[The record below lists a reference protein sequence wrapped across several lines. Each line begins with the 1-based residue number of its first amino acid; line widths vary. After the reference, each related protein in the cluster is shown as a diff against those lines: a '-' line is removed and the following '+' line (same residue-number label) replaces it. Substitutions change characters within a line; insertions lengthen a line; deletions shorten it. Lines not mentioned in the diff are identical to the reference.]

1 MENNIIVDAEEKLK
15 REQRLKRFG
24 ANDPEYLK
32 QIQNDKSM
40 KLSPDDINPINPKE
54 SYKLN
59 IKEEEGKEIKFDKK
73 RLMLFGV
80 NLMNTED
87 IENYFNFKTK
97 KIYWLNDFTCLVEFD
112 NEESSLETFWY
123 FSNSTYDKSK
133 SELENYN
140 WKKSKNYMKMN
151 RELDIEIRVAEEG
164 DVDKKSDRKE
174 SVYYK
179 FYNNKKRNYN
189 KYFLTYVFL
198 GTSSIDCISISIGF
212 KLSTSSIKSFLLL
225 EKRFI
230 LFKGTNFI
238 IKLNIKVV
246 KENKILIFH

>member
-1 MENNIIVDAEEKLK
+1 MENNIIVDAEEKFK

-32 QIQNDKSM
+32 QIQTDKSM
-40 KLSPDDINPINPKE
+40 KLTPDDINPINPKE
-54 SYKLN
+54 TYKLN

-87 IENYFNFKTK
+87 IENYFNYKLK

-112 NEESSLETFWY
+112 NEESSLETYWNFTN
-123 FSNSTYDKSK
+123 SNYDDSK

-164 DVDKKSDRKE
+164 DVNKKSDRKE

-179 FYNNKKRNYN
+179 FYNNNRRNYRKYKRNYRRGNYYYNNYRNNNYYYKRRKERSRDKDNEN
-189 KYFLTYVFL
+189 KE
-198 GTSSIDCISISIGF
+198 
-212 KLSTSSIKSFLLL
+212 
-225 EKRFI
+225 EKEE
-230 LFKGTNFI
+230 KEEKKEEEN
-238 IKLNIKVV
+238 NNDNQEEKVV
-246 KENKILIFH
+246 NE

>member
-1 MENNIIVDAEEKLK
+1 MENNIIVDAEEKFK

-32 QIQNDKSM
+32 QIQTDKSM
-40 KLSPDDINPINPKE
+40 KLTPDDINPINPKE
-54 SYKLN
+54 TYKLN

-87 IENYFNFKTK
+87 IENYFNYKLK

-112 NEESSLETFWY
+112 NEESSLGTYWH
-123 FSNSTYDKSK
+123 FSNSNYDDSK

-164 DVDKKSDRKE
+164 DVNKKSDRKE

-179 FYNNKKRNYN
+179 FYNNNRRNYRKYKRNYRRGN
-189 KYFLTYVFL
+189 YYYNNYRNNNYYYKRRKER
-198 GTSSIDCISISIGF
+198 SRD
-212 KLSTSSIKSFLLL
+212 KDN
-225 EKRFI
+225 EKNEE
-230 LFKGTNFI
+230 KEEKKEEEN
-238 IKLNIKVV
+238 NNNNQEEKVDN
-246 KENKILIFH
+246 E

>member
-1 MENNIIVDAEEKLK
+1 MENNIIVDAEEKFK

-32 QIQNDKSM
+32 QIQTDKSM
-40 KLSPDDINPINPKE
+40 KLTPDDINPINPKE
-54 SYKLN
+54 TYKLN

-87 IENYFNFKTK
+87 IENYFNYKLK

-112 NEESSLETFWY
+112 NEESSLGTYWH
-123 FSNSTYDKSK
+123 FSNSNYDDSK

-164 DVDKKSDRKE
+164 DVNKKSDRKE

-179 FYNNKKRNYN
+179 FYNNNRRNYRKYKRNYRRGNYYYNNYRNNNYYYKRRKERSRDKDNEKKEEKEENNLNSN
-189 KYFLTYVFL
+189 K
-198 GTSSIDCISISIGF
+198 D
-212 KLSTSSIKSFLLL
+212 
-225 EKRFI
+225 
-230 LFKGTNFI
+230 
-238 IKLNIKVV
+238 IKVD
-246 KENKILIFH
+246 ENIANKDK

>member
-1 MENNIIVDAEEKLK
+1 MENNIIVDAEEKFK

-32 QIQNDKSM
+32 QIQTDKSM
-40 KLSPDDINPINPKE
+40 KLTPDDINPINPKE
-54 SYKLN
+54 TYKLN

-87 IENYFNFKTK
+87 IENYFNYKTK
-97 KIYWLNDFTCLVEFD
+97 KIYWLNDFTCLAEFD
-112 NEESSLETFWY
+112 NEESSLGTFWN
-123 FSNSTYDKSK
+123 FTNSNYDDSK

-164 DVDKKSDRKE
+164 DVNKKSDRKE

-179 FYNNKKRNYN
+179 FYNNNKRNYRKYKRNYRRGNYYYNNYRNNNYYYKRRKERSRDKDNEKNEEKEENNLNDN
-189 KYFLTYVFL
+189 K
-198 GTSSIDCISISIGF
+198 D
-212 KLSTSSIKSFLLL
+212 
-225 EKRFI
+225 
-230 LFKGTNFI
+230 
-238 IKLNIKVV
+238 IKVE
-246 KENKILIFH
+246 ENIGNKDE

>member
-1 MENNIIVDAEEKLK
+1 MENNIIVDAEEKFK

-32 QIQNDKSM
+32 QIQTDKSM
-40 KLSPDDINPINPKE
+40 KLTPDDINPINPKE
-54 SYKLN
+54 TYKLN

-87 IENYFNFKTK
+87 IENYFNYKLK
-97 KIYWLNDFTCLVEFD
+97 KIYWLNDFTCLAEFD
-112 NEESSLETFWY
+112 NEESSLATFWN
-123 FSNSTYDKSK
+123 FTNSNYDDSK

-140 WKKSKNYMKMN
+140 WKKSKNFMKMN

-164 DVDKKSDRKE
+164 DVNKKSDRKE

-179 FYNNKKRNYN
+179 FYNNNRRNYRKYKRNYRRGN
-189 KYFLTYVFL
+189 YYYNNYRNNNYYYKRRKER
-198 GTSSIDCISISIGF
+198 SRD
-212 KLSTSSIKSFLLL
+212 KDN
-225 EKRFI
+225 EK
-230 LFKGTNFI
+230 KEEKEEKKEEEN
-238 IKLNIKVV
+238 NNNNQEDKVDN
-246 KENKILIFH
+246 E

>member
-1 MENNIIVDAEEKLK
+1 MENNIIVDAEEKFK

-32 QIQNDKSM
+32 QIQTDKSM
-40 KLSPDDINPINPKE
+40 KLTPDDINPINPKE
-54 SYKLN
+54 TYKLN

-87 IENYFNFKTK
+87 IENYFNYKLK

-112 NEESSLETFWY
+112 NEESSLGTYWH
-123 FSNSTYDKSK
+123 FSNSNYDDSK

-164 DVDKKSDRKE
+164 DVNKKSDRKE

-179 FYNNKKRNYN
+179 FYNNNKRNYRKYKRNYRRGNYYYNNYRNNNYYYKRRKERSRDKDNEKNEEKEENNLNDN
-189 KYFLTYVFL
+189 K
-198 GTSSIDCISISIGF
+198 D
-212 KLSTSSIKSFLLL
+212 
-225 EKRFI
+225 
-230 LFKGTNFI
+230 
-238 IKLNIKVV
+238 IKVE
-246 KENKILIFH
+246 ENIGNKDE

>member
-32 QIQNDKSM
+32 QIQSDKSM
-40 KLSPDDINPINPKE
+40 KLTPDDINPINPKE

-189 KYFLTYVFL
+189 KYYHKKNYRR
-198 GTSSIDCISISIGF
+198 GGYYNYS
-212 KLSTSSIKSFLLL
+212 KY
-225 EKRFI
+225 KRNNNFM
-230 LFKGTNFI
+230 KGKRNRSRD
-238 IKLNIKVV
+238 
-246 KENKILIFH
+246 KENNSKEKNNGNEDNNENKKEDEKNE

>member
-1 MENNIIVDAEEKLK
+1 MENNIIVDAEEKFK

-32 QIQNDKSM
+32 QIQTDKSM
-40 KLSPDDINPINPKE
+40 KLTPDDINPINPKE
-54 SYKLN
+54 TYKLN

-87 IENYFNFKTK
+87 IENYFNYKLK

-112 NEESSLETFWY
+112 NEESSLGTYWHFTN
-123 FSNSTYDKSK
+123 SNYDDSK

-164 DVDKKSDRKE
+164 DVNKKSDRKE

-179 FYNNKKRNYN
+179 FYNNNRRNYRKYKRNYRRGNYYYNNYRNNNYYYKRRKERSRDKDNEN
-189 KYFLTYVFL
+189 KE
-198 GTSSIDCISISIGF
+198 
-212 KLSTSSIKSFLLL
+212 
-225 EKRFI
+225 EKEE
-230 LFKGTNFI
+230 KEEKKEEEN
-238 IKLNIKVV
+238 NNDNQEEKVV
-246 KENKILIFH
+246 NE

>member
-1 MENNIIVDAEEKLK
+1 MENNIIVDAEEKFK

-32 QIQNDKSM
+32 QIQTDKSM
-40 KLSPDDINPINPKE
+40 KLTPDDINPINPKE
-54 SYKLN
+54 TYKLN

-87 IENYFNFKTK
+87 IENYFNYKLK

-112 NEESSLETFWY
+112 NEESSLETYWNFTN
-123 FSNSTYDKSK
+123 SNYDDSK

-164 DVDKKSDRKE
+164 DVNKKSDRKE

-179 FYNNKKRNYN
+179 FYNNNRRNYRKYKRNYRRGN
-189 KYFLTYVFL
+189 YYYNNYRNNNYYYKRRKER
-198 GTSSIDCISISIGF
+198 SRD
-212 KLSTSSIKSFLLL
+212 KDN
-225 EKRFI
+225 EK
-230 LFKGTNFI
+230 KEEKEENN
-238 IKLNIKVV
+238 LNNHNDIKVE
-246 KENKILIFH
+246 ENIGNKDK

>member
-1 MENNIIVDAEEKLK
+1 MENNIIVDAEEKFK

-32 QIQNDKSM
+32 QIQTDKSM
-40 KLSPDDINPINPKE
+40 KLTPDDINPINPKE
-54 SYKLN
+54 TYKLN

-80 NLMNTED
+80 TLMKTED

-140 WKKSKNYMKMN
+140 WKKSKNFMKMN

-189 KYFLTYVFL
+189 KYYHKKNYRR
-198 GTSSIDCISISIGF
+198 GGYYNYS
-212 KLSTSSIKSFLLL
+212 KY
-225 EKRFI
+225 KRNNNFM
-230 LFKGTNFI
+230 KGKRNRSRD
-238 IKLNIKVV
+238 
-246 KENKILIFH
+246 KENNSKEKNNGNEDNNENKKEDEKNE

>member
-1 MENNIIVDAEEKLK
+1 MENNIIVDAEEKFK

-32 QIQNDKSM
+32 QIQTDKSM
-40 KLSPDDINPINPKE
+40 KLTPDDINPINPKE
-54 SYKLN
+54 TYKLN

-87 IENYFNFKTK
+87 IENYFNYKLK

-112 NEESSLETFWY
+112 NEESSLGTYWNFTN
-123 FSNSTYDKSK
+123 SNYDDSK

-189 KYFLTYVFL
+189 KYYHKKNYRR
-198 GTSSIDCISISIGF
+198 GGYYNYS
-212 KLSTSSIKSFLLL
+212 KY
-225 EKRFI
+225 KRNNNFM
-230 LFKGTNFI
+230 KGKRNRSRD
-238 IKLNIKVV
+238 
-246 KENKILIFH
+246 KENNSKEKNNGNEDNNENKKEDEKNE

>member
-1 MENNIIVDAEEKLK
+1 MENNIIVDAEEKFK

-32 QIQNDKSM
+32 QIQTDKSM
-40 KLSPDDINPINPKE
+40 KLTPDDINPINPKE
-54 SYKLN
+54 TYKLN

-87 IENYFNFKTK
+87 IENYFNYKTK
-97 KIYWLNDFTCLVEFD
+97 KIYWLNDFTCLAEFD
-112 NEESSLETFWY
+112 NEESSLATFWN
-123 FSNSTYDKSK
+123 FTNSNYDDSK

-164 DVDKKSDRKE
+164 DVNKKSDRKE

-179 FYNNKKRNYN
+179 FYNNNKRNYR
-189 KYFLTYVFL
+189 KYKRNYRR
-198 GTSSIDCISISIGF
+198 GNYYYNNYRNNNYYYKRRKERSRD
-212 KLSTSSIKSFLLL
+212 KDN
-225 EKRFI
+225 EK
-230 LFKGTNFI
+230 KEEKEEKKEEEN
-238 IKLNIKVV
+238 NNNNQEDKVDN
-246 KENKILIFH
+246 E

>member
-1 MENNIIVDAEEKLK
+1 MENNIIVDAEEKFK

-32 QIQNDKSM
+32 QIQTDKSM
-40 KLSPDDINPINPKE
+40 KLTPDDINPINPKE
-54 SYKLN
+54 TYKLN

-87 IENYFNFKTK
+87 IENYFNYKLK

-112 NEESSLETFWY
+112 NEESSLGTYWH
-123 FSNSTYDKSK
+123 FSNSNYDDSK

-179 FYNNKKRNYN
+179 FYNNNRRNYRKYKRNYRRGNYYYNNYRNNNYYYKRRKERSRDKDNEKKEEKEENNLNNN
-189 KYFLTYVFL
+189 K
-198 GTSSIDCISISIGF
+198 D
-212 KLSTSSIKSFLLL
+212 
-225 EKRFI
+225 
-230 LFKGTNFI
+230 
-238 IKLNIKVV
+238 IKVE
-246 KENKILIFH
+246 ENIGNKDK

>member
-1 MENNIIVDAEEKLK
+1 MENNIIVDAEEKFK

-32 QIQNDKSM
+32 QIQTDRSM
-40 KLSPDDINPINPKE
+40 KLTPDDINPINPKE
-54 SYKLN
+54 TYKLN

-87 IENYFNFKTK
+87 IENYFNYKLK

-112 NEESSLETFWY
+112 NEESSLGTYWH
-123 FSNSTYDKSK
+123 FSNSNYDDSK

-164 DVDKKSDRKE
+164 DVNKKSDRKE

-179 FYNNKKRNYN
+179 FYNNNRRNYRKYKRNYRRGN
-189 KYFLTYVFL
+189 YYYNNYRNNNYYYKRRKER
-198 GTSSIDCISISIGF
+198 SRD
-212 KLSTSSIKSFLLL
+212 KDN
-225 EKRFI
+225 EK
-230 LFKGTNFI
+230 KEEKEEKKEEEN
-238 IKLNIKVV
+238 NNNNQEEKVDN
-246 KENKILIFH
+246 E

>member
-1 MENNIIVDAEEKLK
+1 
-15 REQRLKRFG
+15 
-24 ANDPEYLK
+24 
-32 QIQNDKSM
+32 M
-40 KLSPDDINPINPKE
+40 KLTPDDINPINPKE
-54 SYKLN
+54 TYKLN

-87 IENYFNFKTK
+87 IENYFNYKLK

-112 NEESSLETFWY
+112 NEESSLGTYWH
-123 FSNSTYDKSK
+123 FSNSNYDDSK

-164 DVDKKSDRKE
+164 DVNKKSDRKE

-179 FYNNKKRNYN
+179 FYNNNRRNYRKYKRNYRRGN
-189 KYFLTYVFL
+189 YYYNNYRNNNYYYKRRKYRYY
-198 GTSSIDCISISIGF
+198 
-212 KLSTSSIKSFLLL
+212 K
-225 EKRFI
+225 
-230 LFKGTNFI
+230 
-238 IKLNIKVV
+238 
-246 KENKILIFH
+246 

>member
-32 QIQNDKSM
+32 QIQSDKSM
-40 KLSPDDINPINPKE
+40 KLTPDDINPINPKE

-189 KYFLTYVFL
+189 KYYHKKNYRR
-198 GTSSIDCISISIGF
+198 GGYYNYS
-212 KLSTSSIKSFLLL
+212 KY
-225 EKRFI
+225 KRNNNFM
-230 LFKGTNFI
+230 KGKRNRSRD
-238 IKLNIKVV
+238 
-246 KENKILIFH
+246 KENNSKEKNNVNEDNNENKKEDEKNE

>member
-1 MENNIIVDAEEKLK
+1 MENNIIVDAEEKFK

-32 QIQNDKSM
+32 QIQTDKSM
-40 KLSPDDINPINPKE
+40 KLTPDDINPINPKE
-54 SYKLN
+54 TYKLN

-97 KIYWLNDFTCLVEFD
+97 KIYWLNDFTCLAEFD
-112 NEESSLETFWY
+112 NEESSLATFWN
-123 FSNSTYDKSK
+123 FTNSNYDDSK

-140 WKKSKNYMKMN
+140 WKKSKNFMKMN

-189 KYFLTYVFL
+189 KYYHKKNYRR
-198 GTSSIDCISISIGF
+198 GGYYNYS
-212 KLSTSSIKSFLLL
+212 KY
-225 EKRFI
+225 KRNNNFM
-230 LFKGTNFI
+230 KGKRNRSRD
-238 IKLNIKVV
+238 
-246 KENKILIFH
+246 KENNSKEKNNGNEDNNENKKEDEKNE

>member
-1 MENNIIVDAEEKLK
+1 MENNIIVDAEEKFK

-32 QIQNDKSM
+32 QIQTDKSM
-40 KLSPDDINPINPKE
+40 KLTPDDINPINPKE
-54 SYKLN
+54 TYKLN

-87 IENYFNFKTK
+87 IENYFNYKLK

-112 NEESSLETFWY
+112 NEESSLGTYWH
-123 FSNSTYDKSK
+123 FSNSNYDDSK

-164 DVDKKSDRKE
+164 DVNKKSDRKE

-179 FYNNKKRNYN
+179 FYNNNKRNYR
-189 KYFLTYVFL
+189 KYKRNYRR
-198 GTSSIDCISISIGF
+198 GNYYYNNYRNNNYYYKRRKERSRD
-212 KLSTSSIKSFLLL
+212 KDN
-225 EKRFI
+225 EK
-230 LFKGTNFI
+230 KEEKEEKKEEEN
-238 IKLNIKVV
+238 NNNNQEEKVDN
-246 KENKILIFH
+246 E

>member
-1 MENNIIVDAEEKLK
+1 MENNIIVDAEEKFK

-32 QIQNDKSM
+32 QIQTDKSM
-40 KLSPDDINPINPKE
+40 KLTPDDINPINPKE
-54 SYKLN
+54 TYKLN

-87 IENYFNFKTK
+87 IENYFNYKTK
-97 KIYWLNDFTCLVEFD
+97 KIYWLNDFTCLAEFD
-112 NEESSLETFWY
+112 NEESSLATFWN
-123 FSNSTYDKSK
+123 FTNSNYDDSK

-164 DVDKKSDRKE
+164 DVNKKSDRKE

-179 FYNNKKRNYN
+179 FYNNNRRNYRKYKRNYRRGN
-189 KYFLTYVFL
+189 YYYNNYRNNNYYYKRRKER
-198 GTSSIDCISISIGF
+198 SRD
-212 KLSTSSIKSFLLL
+212 KDN
-225 EKRFI
+225 EK
-230 LFKGTNFI
+230 KEEKEEKKEEEN
-238 IKLNIKVV
+238 NNNNQEEKVDN
-246 KENKILIFH
+246 E

>member
-1 MENNIIVDAEEKLK
+1 MENNIIVDAEEKFK

-32 QIQNDKSM
+32 QIQTDKSM
-40 KLSPDDINPINPKE
+40 KLTPDDINPINPKE
-54 SYKLN
+54 TYKLN

-87 IENYFNFKTK
+87 IENYFNYKTK
-97 KIYWLNDFTCLVEFD
+97 KIYWLNDFTCLAEFD
-112 NEESSLETFWY
+112 NEESSLATFWN
-123 FSNSTYDKSK
+123 FTNSNYDDSK

-164 DVDKKSDRKE
+164 DVNKKSDRKE

-179 FYNNKKRNYN
+179 FYNNNKRNYRKYKRNYRRGNYYYNNYRNNNYYYKRRKERSRDKDNEKNEEKEENNLNDN
-189 KYFLTYVFL
+189 K
-198 GTSSIDCISISIGF
+198 D
-212 KLSTSSIKSFLLL
+212 
-225 EKRFI
+225 
-230 LFKGTNFI
+230 
-238 IKLNIKVV
+238 IKVE
-246 KENKILIFH
+246 ENIGNKDE

>member
-1 MENNIIVDAEEKLK
+1 MENNIIVDAEEKFK

-32 QIQNDKSM
+32 QIQTDKSM
-40 KLSPDDINPINPKE
+40 KLTPDDINPINPKE
-54 SYKLN
+54 TYKLN

-87 IENYFNFKTK
+87 IENYFNYKLK

-112 NEESSLETFWY
+112 NEESSLGTYWH
-123 FSNSTYDKSK
+123 FSNSNYDDSK

-164 DVDKKSDRKE
+164 DVNKKSDRKE

-179 FYNNKKRNYN
+179 FYNNNRRNYRKYKRNYRRGN
-189 KYFLTYVFL
+189 YYYNNYRNNNYYY
-198 GTSSIDCISISIGF
+198 
-212 KLSTSSIKSFLLL
+212 
-225 EKRFI
+225 KRR
-230 LFKGTNFI
+230 KERSRDKDN
-238 IKLNIKVV
+238 
-246 KENKILIFH
+246 ENKEEKEANNLNDNNDIKEEENIGNEDK

>member
-1 MENNIIVDAEEKLK
+1 MENNIIVDAEEKFK

-32 QIQNDKSM
+32 QIQTDKSM
-40 KLSPDDINPINPKE
+40 KLTPDDINPINPKE
-54 SYKLN
+54 TYKLN

-87 IENYFNFKTK
+87 IENYFNYKLK
-97 KIYWLNDFTCLVEFD
+97 KIYWLNDFTCLAEFD
-112 NEESSLETFWY
+112 NEESSLATFWN
-123 FSNSTYDKSK
+123 FTNSNYDDSK

-164 DVDKKSDRKE
+164 DVNKKSDRKE

-179 FYNNKKRNYN
+179 FYNNNRRNYRKYKRNYRRGN
-189 KYFLTYVFL
+189 YYYNNYRNNNYYYKRRKER
-198 GTSSIDCISISIGF
+198 SRD
-212 KLSTSSIKSFLLL
+212 KDN
-225 EKRFI
+225 EK
-230 LFKGTNFI
+230 KEEKEEKKEEEN
-238 IKLNIKVV
+238 NNNNQEDKVDN
-246 KENKILIFH
+246 E

>member
-1 MENNIIVDAEEKLK
+1 MENNIIVDAEEKFK

-32 QIQNDKSM
+32 QIQTDKSM
-40 KLSPDDINPINPKE
+40 KLTPDDINPINPKE
-54 SYKLN
+54 TYKLN

-97 KIYWLNDFTCLVEFD
+97 KIYWLNDFTCLAEFD
-112 NEESSLETFWY
+112 NEESSLDTFWF

-140 WKKSKNYMKMN
+140 WKKSKNFMKMN

-179 FYNNKKRNYN
+179 FYNNKRNYNRFYHRKNYKRGGYYNYN
-189 KYFLTYVFL
+189 KYKRNNNYKKGKRDRSRDKDDNL
-198 GTSSIDCISISIGF
+198 
-212 KLSTSSIKSFLLL
+212 K
-225 EKRFI
+225 EK
-230 LFKGTNFI
+230 KNENE
-238 IKLNIKVV
+238 NINDNK
-246 KENKILIFH
+246 KEEDKNE

>member
-1 MENNIIVDAEEKLK
+1 MENNIIVDAEEKFK

-32 QIQNDKSM
+32 QIQTDKSM
-40 KLSPDDINPINPKE
+40 KLTPDDINPINPKE
-54 SYKLN
+54 TYKLN

-87 IENYFNFKTK
+87 IENYFNYKLK

-112 NEESSLETFWY
+112 NEESSLETYWNFTN
-123 FSNSTYDKSK
+123 SNYDDSK

-164 DVDKKSDRKE
+164 DVNKKSDRKE

-179 FYNNKKRNYN
+179 FYNNNRRNYRKYKRNYRRGN
-189 KYFLTYVFL
+189 YYYNNYRNNNYYYKRRKER
-198 GTSSIDCISISIGF
+198 SRD
-212 KLSTSSIKSFLLL
+212 KDN
-225 EKRFI
+225 EK
-230 LFKGTNFI
+230 KEEKEEKKEEEN
-238 IKLNIKVV
+238 NNNNQEEKV
-246 KENKILIFH
+246 ENE

>member
-189 KYFLTYVFL
+189 KYYHKKNYRR
-198 GTSSIDCISISIGF
+198 GGYYNYS
-212 KLSTSSIKSFLLL
+212 KY
-225 EKRFI
+225 KRNNNFM
-230 LFKGTNFI
+230 KGKRNRSRD
-238 IKLNIKVV
+238 
-246 KENKILIFH
+246 KENSSKEKNNGNEDNNENKKEDEKNE

>member
-40 KLSPDDINPINPKE
+40 KLTPDDVNPINPKE

-112 NEESSLETFWY
+112 NEESSLGTYWH
-123 FSNSTYDKSK
+123 FSNSNYDDSK

-179 FYNNKKRNYN
+179 FYNNKRNYNRFYHRKNYKRGGYYNYN
-189 KYFLTYVFL
+189 KYKRNNNYKKGKRDRSRDKDDNL
-198 GTSSIDCISISIGF
+198 
-212 KLSTSSIKSFLLL
+212 K
-225 EKRFI
+225 EK
-230 LFKGTNFI
+230 KNENENNNDN
-238 IKLNIKVV
+238 K
-246 KENKILIFH
+246 KEEDKNE

>member
-1 MENNIIVDAEEKLK
+1 MENNIIVDAEEKFK

-32 QIQNDKSM
+32 QIQTDKSM
-40 KLSPDDINPINPKE
+40 KLTPDDINPINSKE
-54 SYKLN
+54 TYKLN

-87 IENYFNFKTK
+87 IENYFNYKLK

-112 NEESSLETFWY
+112 NEESSLGTYWHFTN
-123 FSNSTYDKSK
+123 SNYDDSK

-164 DVDKKSDRKE
+164 DVNKKSDRKE

-179 FYNNKKRNYN
+179 FYNNNKRNYR
-189 KYFLTYVFL
+189 KYKRNYRR
-198 GTSSIDCISISIGF
+198 GNYYYNNYRNNNYYYKRRKERSRD
-212 KLSTSSIKSFLLL
+212 KDN
-225 EKRFI
+225 EK
-230 LFKGTNFI
+230 KEEN
-238 IKLNIKVV
+238 NNNNQEEKVDN
-246 KENKILIFH
+246 E

>member
-1 MENNIIVDAEEKLK
+1 MENNIIVDAEEKFK

-32 QIQNDKSM
+32 QIQTDKSM
-40 KLSPDDINPINPKE
+40 KLTPDDINPINPKE
-54 SYKLN
+54 TYKLN

-87 IENYFNFKTK
+87 IENYFNYKLK

-112 NEESSLETFWY
+112 NEESSLGTYWH
-123 FSNSTYDKSK
+123 FSNSNYDDSK

-164 DVDKKSDRKE
+164 DVNKKSDRKE

-179 FYNNKKRNYN
+179 FYNNNRRNYRKYKRNYRRGNYYYNNYRNNNYYYKRRKERSRDKDN
-189 KYFLTYVFL
+189 K
-198 GTSSIDCISISIGF
+198 
-212 KLSTSSIKSFLLL
+212 KKE
-225 EKRFI
+225 EKEE
-230 LFKGTNFI
+230 NN
-238 IKLNIKVV
+238 LNNNKDIKVE
-246 KENKILIFH
+246 ENIGNKDK

>member
-1 MENNIIVDAEEKLK
+1 MENNIIVDAEEKFK

-32 QIQNDKSM
+32 QIQTDKSM
-40 KLSPDDINPINPKE
+40 KLTPDDINPINPKE
-54 SYKLN
+54 TYKLN

-112 NEESSLETFWY
+112 NEESSLGTYWH
-123 FSNSTYDKSK
+123 FSNSNYDDSK

-189 KYFLTYVFL
+189 KYYHKKNYRR
-198 GTSSIDCISISIGF
+198 GGYYNYS
-212 KLSTSSIKSFLLL
+212 KY
-225 EKRFI
+225 KRNNNFM
-230 LFKGTNFI
+230 KGKRNRSRD
-238 IKLNIKVV
+238 
-246 KENKILIFH
+246 KENNSKEKNNGNEDNNENKKEDEKNE

>member
-32 QIQNDKSM
+32 QIQSDKSM
-40 KLSPDDINPINPKE
+40 KLTPDDINPINPKE

-164 DVDKKSDRKE
+164 DVNKKSDRKE

-179 FYNNKKRNYN
+179 FYNNNRRNYRKYKRNYRRGNYYYNNYRNNNYYYKRRKERSRDKDNEKKEEKEENNLNNN
-189 KYFLTYVFL
+189 K
-198 GTSSIDCISISIGF
+198 D
-212 KLSTSSIKSFLLL
+212 
-225 EKRFI
+225 
-230 LFKGTNFI
+230 
-238 IKLNIKVV
+238 IKVE
-246 KENKILIFH
+246 ENIGNKDK

>member
-1 MENNIIVDAEEKLK
+1 MENNIIVDAEEKFK

-32 QIQNDKSM
+32 QIQTDKSM
-40 KLSPDDINPINPKE
+40 KLTPDDINPINPKE
-54 SYKLN
+54 TYKLN

-87 IENYFNFKTK
+87 IENYFNYKLK

-112 NEESSLETFWY
+112 NEESSLGTYWH
-123 FSNSTYDKSK
+123 FSNSNYDDSK

-164 DVDKKSDRKE
+164 DVNKKSDRKE

-179 FYNNKKRNYN
+179 FYNNNRRNYRKYKRNYRRGN
-189 KYFLTYVFL
+189 YYYNNYRNNNYYYKRRKER
-198 GTSSIDCISISIGF
+198 SRD
-212 KLSTSSIKSFLLL
+212 KDN
-225 EKRFI
+225 EK
-230 LFKGTNFI
+230 KEE
-238 IKLNIKVV
+238 KEEKKEEENINDNQEEKVV
-246 KENKILIFH
+246 NE

>member
-1 MENNIIVDAEEKLK
+1 MENNIIVDAEEKFK

-32 QIQNDKSM
+32 QIQTDKSM
-40 KLSPDDINPINPKE
+40 KLTPDDINPINPKE
-54 SYKLN
+54 TYKLN

-87 IENYFNFKTK
+87 IENYFNYKLK

-112 NEESSLETFWY
+112 NEESSLGTYWHFTN
-123 FSNSTYDKSK
+123 SNYDDSK

-164 DVDKKSDRKE
+164 DVNKKSDRKE

-179 FYNNKKRNYN
+179 FYNNNRRNYRKYKRNYRRGN
-189 KYFLTYVFL
+189 YYYNNYRNNNYYY
-198 GTSSIDCISISIGF
+198 
-212 KLSTSSIKSFLLL
+212 
-225 EKRFI
+225 KRR
-230 LFKGTNFI
+230 KERSRDKDN
-238 IKLNIKVV
+238 
-246 KENKILIFH
+246 ENKEEKEANNLNDNNDIKEEENIGNEDK

>member
-1 MENNIIVDAEEKLK
+1 MEKNIIVDAEEKLK

-32 QIQNDKSM
+32 QIQSDKSM
-40 KLSPDDINPINPKE
+40 KLTPDDINPINPKE

-189 KYFLTYVFL
+189 KYYHKKNYRR
-198 GTSSIDCISISIGF
+198 GGYYNYS
-212 KLSTSSIKSFLLL
+212 KY
-225 EKRFI
+225 KRNNNFM
-230 LFKGTNFI
+230 KGKRNRSRD
-238 IKLNIKVV
+238 
-246 KENKILIFH
+246 KENNSKEKNNGNEDNNENKKEDEKNE

>member
-1 MENNIIVDAEEKLK
+1 MENNIIVDAEEKFK

-32 QIQNDKSM
+32 QIQTDKSM
-40 KLSPDDINPINPKE
+40 KLTPDDINPINPKE
-54 SYKLN
+54 TYKLN

-87 IENYFNFKTK
+87 IENYFNYKLK

-112 NEESSLETFWY
+112 NEESSLGTYWNFTN
-123 FSNSTYDKSK
+123 SNYDDSK

-164 DVDKKSDRKE
+164 DVNKKSDRKE

-179 FYNNKKRNYN
+179 FYNNNRRNYRKYKRNYRRGN
-189 KYFLTYVFL
+189 YYYNNYRNNNYYYKRRKER
-198 GTSSIDCISISIGF
+198 SRD
-212 KLSTSSIKSFLLL
+212 KDN
-225 EKRFI
+225 EK
-230 LFKGTNFI
+230 KEEKEEKKEEEN
-238 IKLNIKVV
+238 NNNNQEEKVDN
-246 KENKILIFH
+246 E

>member
-1 MENNIIVDAEEKLK
+1 MENNIIVDAEEKFK

-32 QIQNDKSM
+32 QIQTDKSM
-40 KLSPDDINPINPKE
+40 KLTPDDINPINPKE
-54 SYKLN
+54 TYKLN

-87 IENYFNFKTK
+87 IENYFNYKLK

-112 NEESSLETFWY
+112 NEESSLETYWNFTN
-123 FSNSTYDKSK
+123 SNYDDSK

-164 DVDKKSDRKE
+164 DVNKKSDRKE

-179 FYNNKKRNYN
+179 FYNNNRRNYRKYKRNYRRGNYYYNNYRNNNYYYKRRKERSRDKDNEKKEEKEENNLNNN
-189 KYFLTYVFL
+189 K
-198 GTSSIDCISISIGF
+198 D
-212 KLSTSSIKSFLLL
+212 
-225 EKRFI
+225 
-230 LFKGTNFI
+230 
-238 IKLNIKVV
+238 IKVE
-246 KENKILIFH
+246 ENIGNKDK

>member
-1 MENNIIVDAEEKLK
+1 MENNIIVDAEEKFK

-32 QIQNDKSM
+32 QIQTDKSM
-40 KLSPDDINPINPKE
+40 KLTPDDINPINPKE
-54 SYKLN
+54 TYKLN

-87 IENYFNFKTK
+87 IENYFNYKLK

-112 NEESSLETFWY
+112 NEESSLGTYWH
-123 FSNSTYDKSK
+123 FSNSNYDDSK

-164 DVDKKSDRKE
+164 DVNKKSDRKE

-179 FYNNKKRNYN
+179 FYNNNRRNYRKYKRNYRRGNYYYNNYRNNNYYYKRRKERSRDKDNEKKEEKEENNLNNN
-189 KYFLTYVFL
+189 K
-198 GTSSIDCISISIGF
+198 D
-212 KLSTSSIKSFLLL
+212 
-225 EKRFI
+225 
-230 LFKGTNFI
+230 
-238 IKLNIKVV
+238 IKVE
-246 KENKILIFH
+246 ENIGNKDK

>member
-1 MENNIIVDAEEKLK
+1 MENNIIVDAEEKFK

-32 QIQNDKSM
+32 QIQTDKSM
-40 KLSPDDINPINPKE
+40 KLTPDDINPINPKE
-54 SYKLN
+54 TYKLN

-87 IENYFNFKTK
+87 IENYFNYKLK

-112 NEESSLETFWY
+112 NEESSLGTYWH
-123 FSNSTYDKSK
+123 FSNSNYDDSK

-164 DVDKKSDRKE
+164 DVNKKSDRKE

-179 FYNNKKRNYN
+179 FYNNNRRNYRKYKRNYRRGNYYYNNYRNNNYYYKRRKERSRDKDNEKKEEKEEKKEEENNNNN
-189 KYFLTYVFL
+189 K
-198 GTSSIDCISISIGF
+198 
-212 KLSTSSIKSFLLL
+212 
-225 EKRFI
+225 EK
-230 LFKGTNFI
+230 
-238 IKLNIKVV
+238 KVDN
-246 KENKILIFH
+246 E

>member
-1 MENNIIVDAEEKLK
+1 MENNIIVDAEEKFK

-32 QIQNDKSM
+32 QIQTDKSM
-40 KLSPDDINPINPKE
+40 KLTPDDINPINPKE
-54 SYKLN
+54 TYKLN

-87 IENYFNFKTK
+87 IENYFNYKLK

-112 NEESSLETFWY
+112 NEESSLGTYWHFTN
-123 FSNSTYDKSK
+123 SNYDDSK

-164 DVDKKSDRKE
+164 DVNKKSDRKE

-179 FYNNKKRNYN
+179 FYNNNRRNYRKYKRNYRRGNYYYNNYRNNNYYYKRRKERSRDKDNEKKEEKEENNLNNN
-189 KYFLTYVFL
+189 K
-198 GTSSIDCISISIGF
+198 D
-212 KLSTSSIKSFLLL
+212 
-225 EKRFI
+225 
-230 LFKGTNFI
+230 
-238 IKLNIKVV
+238 IKVE
-246 KENKILIFH
+246 ENIGNKDK

>member
-1 MENNIIVDAEEKLK
+1 MENNIIVDAEEKFK

-32 QIQNDKSM
+32 QIQSDKSM
-40 KLSPDDINPINPKE
+40 KLTPDDVNPINPKE

-97 KIYWLNDFTCLVEFD
+97 KIYWLNDFTCLAEFD
-112 NEESSLETFWY
+112 NEESSLDTFWF

-140 WKKSKNYMKMN
+140 WKKSKNFMKMN

-179 FYNNKKRNYN
+179 FYNNKRNYNRFYHRKNYKRGGYYNYN
-189 KYFLTYVFL
+189 KYKRNNNYKKGKRDRSRDKDDNL
-198 GTSSIDCISISIGF
+198 
-212 KLSTSSIKSFLLL
+212 K
-225 EKRFI
+225 EK
-230 LFKGTNFI
+230 KNENENNNDN
-238 IKLNIKVV
+238 K
-246 KENKILIFH
+246 KEEDKNE